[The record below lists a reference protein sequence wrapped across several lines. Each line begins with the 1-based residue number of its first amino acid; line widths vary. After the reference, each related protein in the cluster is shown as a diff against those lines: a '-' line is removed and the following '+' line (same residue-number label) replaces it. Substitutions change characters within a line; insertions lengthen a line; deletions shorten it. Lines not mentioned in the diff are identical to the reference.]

1 MTIASFQIR
10 PRSRGASHIASTD
23 PAADPTMVSNHFT
36 HPDDIAACL
45 RALKLSRN
53 VAQTGPFARLIEQ
66 EVRPGADKASDEALV
81 QYLRATGATA
91 YHPVGTCRIGTDAAQ
106 SVVDPQLRVHGI
118 EGLRVADAS
127 VMPTIASTNT
137 NAISIVIGERA
148 ADFILNGPMH

>member
-1 MTIASFQIR
+1 
-10 PRSRGASHIASTD
+10 
-23 PAADPTMVSNHFT
+23 MVSNHFT
-36 HPDDIAACL
+36 HSDDIAACL
-45 RALKLSRN
+45 QALKLTRK
-53 VAQTGPFARLIEQ
+53 VASTGPIANLIEQ
-66 EVRPGADKASDEALV
+66 EVRPGPDQASDEALV
-81 QYLRATGATA
+81 AYLRATGATA

-148 ADFILNGPMH
+148 ADFILNT